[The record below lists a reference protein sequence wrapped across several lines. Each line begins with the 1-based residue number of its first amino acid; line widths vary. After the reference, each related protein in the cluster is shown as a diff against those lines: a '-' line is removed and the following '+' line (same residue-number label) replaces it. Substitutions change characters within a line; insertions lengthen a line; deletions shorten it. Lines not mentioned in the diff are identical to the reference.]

1 MKLYHGSN
9 VKVENINLSM
19 SRPAKDFGRAFYLSA
34 EIEQAKEMAQFK
46 VETFGGDVVV
56 NVFEFDTSVLEELKV
71 LHFDRYSEEWAKFVL
86 ANRNSLETLHDYD
99 VVLWPIANDKIGR
112 QIFNLQ
118 A

>member
-46 VETFGGDVVV
+46 VETFGGDVWLI
-56 NVFEFDTSVLEELKV
+56 FLSLIRQFLK
-71 LHFDRYSEEWAKFVL
+71 
-86 ANRNSLETLHDYD
+86 T
-99 VVLWPIANDKIGR
+99 
-112 QIFNLQ
+112 
-118 A
+118 

>member
-56 NVFEFDTSVLEELKV
+56 NIFEFDTSVLEDLKV
-71 LHFDRYSEEWAKFVL
+71 FILIDIQRNGLSLFWQIVIPRRHFM
-86 ANRNSLETLHDYD
+86 
-99 VVLWPIANDKIGR
+99 IMM
-112 QIFNLQ
+112 
-118 A
+118 